1 MRRLQDLVAIE
12 TPTQPVVAPVGYR
25 FRILEVTEVLLKE
38 QESFRL
44 RKVA

>member
-1 MRRLQDLVAIE
+1 MAVE
-12 TPTQPVVAPVGYR
+12 TPSRPVAAQVGYR
-25 FRILEVTEVLLKE
+25 FRMLRVTDTLLKE